1 VTVALLAV
9 FLRNADWSS
18 VWTELRRASPLPIV
32 ASVGVMAL
40 VYLTRAWRWQY
51 LLGALGP
58 TRFGTAFRTTVIGF
72 ALNALLPARPG
83 EAVRPL
89 LLARHEGLSFPSV
102 LATIVVERVLDLVA
116 VLLLF
121 GSFVVV
127 FDPGMD
133 TVDARLYGVV
143 KLGGAAAAGTAMVAL
158 AVMIVLAGH
167 PERLG
172 RMTLAIERILPSNLA
187 RKLARLVERF
197 AGGFAAMRRP
207 RDLFAALAL
216 SMPVWLGIALSV
228 WLVALAFD
236 LTFPFTGTFLLLAL
250 LVVGVAVPTPG
261 GIGGFH
267 EAFRIGATAFYGFD
281 NDRSISCALALHASQ
296 FVPVAAAGIF
306 FMAQEGLSLGGITRL
321 TGTARDATDPLPD
334 DEAERERGRGSMLRD
349 SAASVS
355 ERWQVAGPRARDKA
369 KR

>member
-1 VTVALLAV
+1 MTVALLAV
-9 FLRNADWSS
+9 FLRNADLTS

-40 VYLTRAWRWQY
+40 VYVTRALRWQY

-58 TRFGTAFRTTVIGF
+58 TRFGTALRTTVIGF
-72 ALNALLPARPG
+72 ALNTLLPARPG
-83 EAVRPL
+83 EVVRPL

-102 LATIVVERVLDLVA
+102 LATIVVERVLDLIA

-121 GSFVVV
+121 GSFVVL

-133 TVDARLYGVV
+133 TVDARLYGAI
-143 KLGGAAAAGTAMVAL
+143 KLGGAIAAGTAVVAL

-172 RMTLAIERILPSNLA
+172 RMTLAIERIMPSNVA
-187 RKLARLVERF
+187 RTLARLVERF

-228 WLVALAFD
+228 WLVARAFD

-261 GIGGFH
+261 GIGAFH

-281 NDRSISCALALHASQ
+281 NDRSVGCAIALHASQ
-296 FVPVAAAGIF
+296 FVPVAAAGLF
-306 FMAQEGLSLGGITRL
+306 FMAQEGLSLGGLTRL
-321 TGTARDATDPLPD
+321 AGNTEEAPTRPVDQ
-334 DEAERERGRGSMLRD
+334 AERERGRGTMLRD
-349 SAASVS
+349 NAASVS
-355 ERWQVAGPRARDKA
+355 EPWQAPGAGPRRK
-369 KR
+369 

>member
-1 VTVALLAV
+1 LRSKLRTGVVLAVTVVLLAV
-9 FLRNADWSS
+9 FLRNADFTL
-18 VWTELRRASPLPIV
+18 VWTELRQASPLPII

-58 TRFGTAFRTTVIGF
+58 THFGTAFRTTIIGF
-72 ALNALLPARPG
+72 ALNTLLPARPG

-102 LATIVVERVLDLVA
+102 FATIVVERVLDLIA

-121 GSFVVV
+121 GSFVVL

-133 TVDARLYGVV
+133 TVDARLYGAV
-143 KLGGAAAAGTAMVAL
+143 KLGGGAAAATAVVAL

-172 RMTLAIERILPSNLA
+172 RMTLAIERIMPSNVA
-187 RKLARLVERF
+187 RTLARLVERF

-207 RDLFAALAL
+207 RDLLAALAL
-216 SMPVWLGIALSV
+216 SMPVWLGIALAV
-228 WLVALAFD
+228 WLVARAFD

-281 NDRSISCALALHASQ
+281 NDRSVSCALALHASQ
-296 FVPVAAAGIF
+296 FLPVVAAGIV
-306 FMAQEGLSLGGITRL
+306 FMAQEGLTLGGITRL
-321 TGTARDATDPLPD
+321 TGNTEDGTVQSTWR
-334 DEAERERGRGSMLRD
+334 AERERG
-349 SAASVS
+349 
-355 ERWQVAGPRARDKA
+355 VAGAAGGAPAHTK
-369 KR
+369 K

>member
-1 VTVALLAV
+1 
-9 FLRNADWSS
+9 
-18 VWTELRRASPLPIV
+18 
-32 ASVGVMAL
+32 MAL

-72 ALNALLPARPG
+72 ALNTLLPARPG

-121 GSFVVV
+121 GSFVVL

-133 TVDARLYGVV
+133 TVDAGLYDAV
-143 KLGGAAAAGTAMVAL
+143 KLGGAVAAATAGVAL

-167 PERLG
+167 PDRLG
-172 RMTLAIERILPSNLA
+172 RMTLAIERVLPSNLA
-187 RKLARLVERF
+187 RRLARLVERF

-228 WLVALAFD
+228 WLVARAFD

-267 EAFRIGATAFYGFD
+267 EAFRLGATAFYGFD
-281 NDRSISCALALHASQ
+281 NDRSVSCAIALHASQ
-296 FVPVAAAGIF
+296 FVPVVAAGVF

-321 TGTARDATDPLPD
+321 MGKADDGTVQASWG
-334 DEAERERGRGSMLRD
+334 AEPGRG
-349 SAASVS
+349 
-355 ERWQVAGPRARDKA
+355 VAGAGGGAPAQTK
-369 KR
+369 K